1 MTAERPDL
9 ALLADLDAGLFDPA
23 RAAQARA
30 AAATNPRSATILSAL
45 AATRAELA
53 SVPTPAVPP
62 EIAARWAAALEREAA
77 SAGERSAGI
86 DPVEAGPC
94 PTGTSGD
101 PADVRAPARP
111 RRGTRPS
118 HRAGSCGPPGARPSL
133 RTPLRAA
140 GAALVLA
147 ALVIACVLW
156 PRSAPLPSLD
166 RVNLAAAARAAIGT
180 TDVGELADADR
191 RAGCLMAVALAVPPA
206 APLLGGRRVE
216 LDSREA
222 VLLVLASGRL
232 GTFHVVV
239 VDPGCG
245 PAGGTLLASGV
256 IGG

>member
-30 AAATNPRSATILSAL
+30 AAATNPRSAAILSAL

-53 SVPTPAVPP
+53 SVPTPPVPP

-101 PADVRAPARP
+101 PADVRA
-111 RRGTRPS
+111 
-118 HRAGSCGPPGARPSL
+118 
-133 RTPLRAA
+133 
-140 GAALVLA
+140 GAAFVLA
-147 ALVIACVLW
+147 ALVIAGVLW
-156 PRSAPLPSLD
+156 PRSAPLPSLA

-191 RAGCLMAVALAVPPA
+191 RAGCLMAVAPAVPPA